1 MKIQKVESARPAH
14 ARTALTLLF
23 LAYALSITDRMI
35 LSVLFEPIRVEFGA
49 SDTQMGL
56 LGGLSFALFY
66 ATLGVPIARLADQ
79 KDRRLIIVLSLGL
92 FSLMTAMSGLASGFV
107 MLFLLRIGV
116 GIGEAGVNPASQS
129 IIADYYPEQHR
140 GTAMS
145 ILAVGAP
152 VGMIGGFLIGGTVSE
167 AYGWRAAMF
176 AVGIPGLALAALMY
190 FLLRE
195 PQRGGSG
202 SSVVANTVQPGIKNS
217 AVFMFKNT
225 ALRQLLIAS
234 TITGMGSYGASTW
247 LPAFF
252 VRVHD
257 FSQAQVGLLMALLF
271 GGLGAVGTLVGGKLF
286 DVQSNKGPARGV
298 WMIAIVQISV
308 IPLYIAAYQVNAIS
322 FAIGL
327 FLLPAF
333 AGNFFLGPTLALIQ
347 SLSPV
352 PMRAVAAAIKM
363 FCLNLVGLSLGPL
376 IVGFLSD
383 VLQPEY
389 QERSLPIALSVLA
402 LLSIWSAVHFWLCG
416 KALQRAQ
423 LNTELTN
430 ERAAQW

>member
-402 LLSIWSAVHFWLCG
+402 LFSIWSAVHFWLCG

-430 ERAAQW
+430 ERAA

>member
-1 MKIQKVESARPAH
+1 
-14 ARTALTLLF
+14 
-23 LAYALSITDRMI
+23 MI

-202 SSVVANTVQPGIKNS
+202 SAVVANTVQPGIKNS

-430 ERAAQW
+430 ERAA

>member
-430 ERAAQW
+430 ERAA

>member
-1 MKIQKVESARPAH
+1 
-14 ARTALTLLF
+14 
-23 LAYALSITDRMI
+23 MI

-107 MLFLLRIGV
+107 MLFLLRVGV

-202 SSVVANTVQPGIKNS
+202 SAVVANTVQPGIKNS

-363 FCLNLVGLSLGPL
+363 FCLNLVGLSLGPF

>member
-1 MKIQKVESARPAH
+1 LKIQKVESARPAH

-202 SSVVANTVQPGIKNS
+202 SAVVANTVQPGIKNS

-430 ERAAQW
+430 ERAA

>member
-1 MKIQKVESARPAH
+1 
-14 ARTALTLLF
+14 
-23 LAYALSITDRMI
+23 MI

-202 SSVVANTVQPGIKNS
+202 SAVVANTVQPGIKNS

>member
-202 SSVVANTVQPGIKNS
+202 SAVVANTVQPGIKNS

-363 FCLNLVGLSLGPL
+363 FCLNLVGLSLGPF

>member
-202 SSVVANTVQPGIKNS
+202 SAVVANTVQPGIKNS

-363 FCLNLVGLSLGPL
+363 FCLNLVGLSLGPF

-430 ERAAQW
+430 ERAA

>member
-1 MKIQKVESARPAH
+1 LKIQKVESARPAH

-202 SSVVANTVQPGIKNS
+202 SAVVANTVQPGIKNS

>member
-1 MKIQKVESARPAH
+1 
-14 ARTALTLLF
+14 
-23 LAYALSITDRMI
+23 MI

-430 ERAAQW
+430 ERAA

>member
-1 MKIQKVESARPAH
+1 MKIQEVESARPAH

-430 ERAAQW
+430 ERAA

>member
-1 MKIQKVESARPAH
+1 
-14 ARTALTLLF
+14 
-23 LAYALSITDRMI
+23 MI
-35 LSVLFEPIRVEFGA
+35 PSVLFEPIRVEFGA

-202 SSVVANTVQPGIKNS
+202 SAVVANTVQPGIKNS

-363 FCLNLVGLSLGPL
+363 FCLNLVGLSLGPF

>member
-1 MKIQKVESARPAH
+1 
-14 ARTALTLLF
+14 
-23 LAYALSITDRMI
+23 MI

-363 FCLNLVGLSLGPL
+363 FCLNLVGLSLGPF

>member
-1 MKIQKVESARPAH
+1 
-14 ARTALTLLF
+14 
-23 LAYALSITDRMI
+23 MI

-202 SSVVANTVQPGIKNS
+202 SAVVANTVQPGIKNS

-363 FCLNLVGLSLGPL
+363 FCLNLVGLSLGPF

-430 ERAAQW
+430 ERAA

>member
-1 MKIQKVESARPAH
+1 
-14 ARTALTLLF
+14 
-23 LAYALSITDRMI
+23 
-35 LSVLFEPIRVEFGA
+35 
-49 SDTQMGL
+49 
-56 LGGLSFALFY
+56 
-66 ATLGVPIARLADQ
+66 
-79 KDRRLIIVLSLGL
+79 
-92 FSLMTAMSGLASGFV
+92 
-107 MLFLLRIGV
+107 
-116 GIGEAGVNPASQS
+116 
-129 IIADYYPEQHR
+129 
-140 GTAMS
+140 
-145 ILAVGAP
+145 
-152 VGMIGGFLIGGTVSE
+152 
-167 AYGWRAAMF
+167 
-176 AVGIPGLALAALMY
+176 
-190 FLLRE
+190 
-195 PQRGGSG
+195 
-202 SSVVANTVQPGIKNS
+202 
-217 AVFMFKNT
+217 
-225 ALRQLLIAS
+225 
-234 TITGMGSYGASTW
+234 
-247 LPAFF
+247 
-252 VRVHD
+252 
-257 FSQAQVGLLMALLF
+257 MALLF

-363 FCLNLVGLSLGPL
+363 FCLNLVGLSLGPF

-430 ERAAQW
+430 ERAA

>member
-1 MKIQKVESARPAH
+1 MRIQKVESARPAH

-195 PQRGGSG
+195 PLRGGSG

-286 DVQSNKGPARGV
+286 DVQSNKGPERGV

-363 FCLNLVGLSLGPL
+363 FCLNLVGLSLGPF

-383 VLQPEY
+383 VLQPGY
-389 QERSLPIALSVLA
+389 QERSLPIALSMLA

-430 ERAAQW
+430 ERAA

>member
-1 MKIQKVESARPAH
+1 MGATTQNKIADSSTQ
-14 ARTALTLLF
+14 ARTALALLF

-35 LSVLFEPIRVEFGA
+35 LSVLFEPIRIEFGA

-66 ATLGVPIARLADQ
+66 ATLGLPIAKLADRG
-79 KDRRLIIVLSLGL
+79 DRRLIIVLSLGL
-92 FSLMTAMSGLASGFV
+92 FSLMTAMSGLATGFL

-129 IIADYYPEQHR
+129 IIADYYPQERR

-152 VGMIGGFLIGGTVSE
+152 LGMMGGFLIGGTVSE
-167 AYGWRAAMF
+167 LYSWRAALF
-176 AVGIPGLALAALMY
+176 AVGVPGLLLAALM
-190 FLLRE
+190 FFMLRE
-195 PQRGGSG
+195 PKRGESDTTG
-202 SSVVANTVQPGIKNS
+202 TTETTQPGIWNS
-217 AVFMFKNT
+217 AIYMFT
-225 ALRQLLIAS
+225 TPALRQLLIAS
-234 TITGMGSYGASTW
+234 TLTGMGSYGASTW

-257 FSQAQVGLLMALLF
+257 LSQSQVGLTMALLF

-286 DVQSNKGPARGV
+286 DIQSSKGAARGV
-298 WMIAIVQISV
+298 WMIAIVQVAV
-308 IPLYIAAYQVNAIS
+308 IPLFIAAYQVSSLSTAI
-322 FAIGL
+322 AL

-333 AGNFFLGPTLALIQ
+333 AGSFFLGPTLALIQ
-347 SLSPV
+347 TLSPV

-363 FCLNLVGLSLGPL
+363 FCLNLVGLSLGPF

-383 VLQPEY
+383 LLKPEFH
-389 QERSLPIALSVLA
+389 QRSLPIALSVLA
-402 LLSIWSAVHFWLCG
+402 ALSVWSAFHFWLCG
-416 KALQRAQ
+416 RALNKAVATASTQD
-423 LNTELTN
+423 
-430 ERAAQW
+430 

>member
-363 FCLNLVGLSLGPL
+363 FCLNLVGLSLGPF

>member
-1 MKIQKVESARPAH
+1 
-14 ARTALTLLF
+14 
-23 LAYALSITDRMI
+23 MI

-202 SSVVANTVQPGIKNS
+202 SAVVANTVQPGIKNS

-363 FCLNLVGLSLGPL
+363 FCLNLVGLSLGPF

>member
-1 MKIQKVESARPAH
+1 LKIQKVESARPAH

-217 AVFMFKNT
+217 AVFMLKNT

-430 ERAAQW
+430 ERAA

>member
-389 QERSLPIALSVLA
+389 QERSLSIALSVLA

-430 ERAAQW
+430 ERAA

>member
-1 MKIQKVESARPAH
+1 MKIRKVESARPAH

-430 ERAAQW
+430 ERAA

>member
-202 SSVVANTVQPGIKNS
+202 SAVVANTVQPGIKNS

-430 ERAAQW
+430 ERAA

>member
-1 MKIQKVESARPAH
+1 LLKIQKVESTRPAH

-430 ERAAQW
+430 ERAA

>member
-1 MKIQKVESARPAH
+1 LKIQKVESARPAH

-202 SSVVANTVQPGIKNS
+202 SAVVANTVQPGIKNS

-352 PMRAVAAAIKM
+352 AMRAVAAAIKM

-430 ERAAQW
+430 ERAA

>member
-1 MKIQKVESARPAH
+1 VKIQEVESARPAH

-202 SSVVANTVQPGIKNS
+202 SSVFANTVQPGIKNS

-430 ERAAQW
+430 ERAA

>member
-1 MKIQKVESARPAH
+1 LKIQKVESARPAH

-363 FCLNLVGLSLGPL
+363 FCLNLVGLSLGPF